1 MAYINDRI
9 SGFLGYMAARAIAG
23 QRNRRENPGNIKI
36 DVLAATF
43 DPLTAEAVIGE
54 SGTLGGD
61 TEFVIGYTGQ
71 PIYYQDGHLIV
82 EDTQ

>member
-9 SGFLGYMAARAIAG
+9 SGFLGYMTARVIAG
-23 QRNRRENPGNIKI
+23 QRNRRDNPGNIKI

-43 DPLTAEAVIGE
+43 DPMTAEAIIGE
-54 SGTLGGD
+54 SGALNG
-61 TEFVIGYTGQ
+61 TEFVIGYAGQ